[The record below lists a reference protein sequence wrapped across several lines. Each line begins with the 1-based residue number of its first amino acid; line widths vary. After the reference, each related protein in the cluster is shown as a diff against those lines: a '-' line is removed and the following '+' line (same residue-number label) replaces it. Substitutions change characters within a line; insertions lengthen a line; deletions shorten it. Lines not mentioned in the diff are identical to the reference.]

1 MKQNLALMAAGALFV
16 ASFSLGCNPA
26 QTSEVKIRNGE
37 NVGAEEGGP
46 FLRATV
52 AILSN
57 SGLCT
62 GTVVAEDLI
71 LAAGHCEGAI
81 KGGRVVFGNH
91 LQRATAIVDVADYRS
106 NKNWEGNQKIDVAL
120 IKLNGTIPSG
130 WYPVPIY
137 EGDLNGG
144 EGVVLAGFGSTGIT
158 DGSGV
163 DGQLRKTSAQFKFV
177 DRDALYV
184 EGSGTGV
191 CSGDSGGPLFI
202 FRDNKTYV
210 AGAASTSNVNGN
222 QCIDGSHYASTK
234 FNAGTLKQWARE
246 MTGRDAL
253 GGGGGG
259 GGDNGGGG
267 NNNDGGGSGW
277 GQRVQLRAVLNQQC
291 FDVANRSQVAN
302 ADILSWPCTDHNNQK
317 FRIQY
322 FNSEEFLLVNLHSNL
337 CVDVGGWSQDEGARV
352 NTWNCNQ
359 TQGNQVFS
367 FTANANGSV
376 MFRNKHSGK
385 CLTIAGGNA
394 DAGTRIV
401 TSGCENRPEQ
411 QFWIE

>member
-1 MKQNLALMAAGALFV
+1 
-16 ASFSLGCNPA
+16 
-26 QTSEVKIRNGE
+26 
-37 NVGAEEGGP
+37 
-46 FLRATV
+46 
-52 AILSN
+52 
-57 SGLCT
+57 
-62 GTVVAEDLI
+62 
-71 LAAGHCEGAI
+71 
-81 KGGRVVFGNH
+81 
-91 LQRATAIVDVADYRS
+91 
-106 NKNWEGNQKIDVAL
+106 
-120 IKLNGTIPSG
+120 
-130 WYPVPIY
+130 
-137 EGDLNGG
+137 
-144 EGVVLAGFGSTGIT
+144 
-158 DGSGV
+158 
-163 DGQLRKTSAQFKFV
+163 
-177 DRDALYV
+177 
-184 EGSGTGV
+184 
-191 CSGDSGGPLFI
+191 
-202 FRDNKTYV
+202 
-210 AGAASTSNVNGN
+210 
-222 QCIDGSHYASTK
+222 
-234 FNAGTLKQWARE
+234 
-246 MTGRDAL
+246 
-253 GGGGGG
+253 
-259 GGDNGGGG
+259 
-267 NNNDGGGSGW
+267 

-376 MFRNKHSGK
+376 MFHNKHSGK